1 MIKALPDTGGIKQEW
16 FGEKDFTQFN
26 KNIVGFGEAL
36 IAFYNKISILGA
48 YDLSRIEKASNSL
61 TIIVLLITT
70 IYGFF
75 LKNYDFFLGL
85 QTINDILPSIFA
97 SIGKGIYELCEALKN
112 VDISEFDTV
121 AALSDSFTNILISYA
136 SIGKN
141 SSDFISGIS
150 IITIYITKLSEAMLN
165 YYNIVKNIDANTLE
179 TKTKEFFEAFNKT
192 IIEFADPLR
201 NNDLYTNFK
210 DYGEYI
216 GNAIMDGIRE
226 SLSKGMDLL
235 DDGIGDN
242 VIVIKPVLDLTNFKS
257 GVNDMDNI
265 ISLRTPNRTINN
277 ANSINSI
284 IEQNQNNG
292 NGDLLSAIKGLSN
305 KLDNLSG
312 DTYNI
317 NGITYDDDSAVQDA
331 IKTLVRAAKIKGR
344 V

>member
-1 MIKALPDTGGIKQEW
+1 
-16 FGEKDFTQFN
+16 
-26 KNIVGFGEAL
+26 
-36 IAFYNKISILGA
+36 
-48 YDLSRIEKASNSL
+48 
-61 TIIVLLITT
+61 
-70 IYGFF
+70 
-75 LKNYDFFLGL
+75 
-85 QTINDILPSIFA
+85 
-97 SIGKGIYELCEALKN
+97 
-112 VDISEFDTV
+112 
-121 AALSDSFTNILISYA
+121 
-136 SIGKN
+136 
-141 SSDFISGIS
+141 
-150 IITIYITKLSEAMLN
+150 
-165 YYNIVKNIDANTLE
+165 
-179 TKTKEFFEAFNKT
+179 
-192 IIEFADPLR
+192 
-201 NNDLYTNFK
+201 
-210 DYGEYI
+210 
-216 GNAIMDGIRE
+216 MDGIRE

-235 DDGIGDN
+235 DDGVGDN

-317 NGITYDDDSAVQDA
+317 NGITYDDGSAVQDA